1 MKTTITYIDEI
12 PVHINEYEESDYS
25 TDSQKSNWIEICN
38 SCEFK
43 NNDRCTT
50 CGCLLESIMNLA
62 TAKCPINKW

>member
-1 MKTTITYIDEI
+1 MRTEVTEVNGI
-12 PVHINEYEESDYS
+12 PVYTNILEEHDFA
-25 TDSQKSNWIEICN
+25 TDLQKQEWTSICN

>member
-25 TDSQKSNWIEICN
+25 TDSQKSNWTEICN

-43 NNDRCTT
+43 NNDRCGN
-50 CGCLLESIMNLA
+50 CGCLFESLMNLA
-62 TAKCPINKW
+62 TATCPIGKW